1 MNVAE
6 DDARDAR
13 AFPETEP
20 VIGDFAEIA
29 EPPAPAP
36 PPAPPP
42 PPAPIDED
50 GFADFSDDDEASGP
64 AATPVPPA
72 SKVSALLK
80 KGVTI
85 APPTNTPVGSD
96 ALARPSVFDAAPAPE
111 PKPLDDASATT
122 AAAAAAAADEGTE
135 TEPERAAETA
145 APTAPIETTFD
156 EDGFADFESD
166 EEATKDDDAKDDD
179 APHHAS
185 IPTRTTTTH
194 DDEKNDDAETRAPA
208 SDVSS
213 SDPMAPLS
221 RDERARFD
229 ATFDAYVADDETGLS
244 GAQLVQITA
253 GAGLANADL
262 SRMWQLV
269 AAPGAGALRRDDFAI
284 FCRLLSRRAAGDPL
298 PAAIDGA
305 TRARFFADSGG
316 ETTTE
321 RNDDVARRSDA
332 PTDARTETSPT
343 TNVDRTAVTSI
354 SSVTV
359 EPPSS
364 NANDDSRP
372 IAVVV
377 ESVRG
382 VKDAAKMQNV
392 SAVLRLVAASGEPL
406 EEPRATPM
414 GAATVRA
421 GGVVVFESPVQLST
435 TYGALPR
442 GASLL
447 LELRHF
453 KKPKMSVKC
462 WAAFDA
468 RAIFFGNRAGA
479 KKLAK
484 PVKPDAASVAKAKP
498 WMKSGDGDVTVRFQ

>member
-1 MNVAE
+1 M
-6 DDARDAR
+6 
-13 AFPETEP
+13 
-20 VIGDFAEIA
+20 
-29 EPPAPAP
+29 
-36 PPAPPP
+36 
-42 PPAPIDED
+42 
-50 GFADFSDDDEASGP
+50 AD
-64 AATPVPPA
+64 
-72 SKVSALLK
+72 
-80 KGVTI
+80 
-85 APPTNTPVGSD
+85 
-96 ALARPSVFDAAPAPE
+96 
-111 PKPLDDASATT
+111 
-122 AAAAAAAADEGTE
+122 
-135 TEPERAAETA
+135 
-145 APTAPIETTFD
+145 
-156 EDGFADFESD
+156 
-166 EEATKDDDAKDDD
+166 
-179 APHHAS
+179 
-185 IPTRTTTTH
+185 
-194 DDEKNDDAETRAPA
+194 
-208 SDVSS
+208 
-213 SDPMAPLS
+213 PLS
-221 RDERARFD
+221 RADRARFD
-229 ATFDAYVADDETGLS
+229 ATFDAYVAEDETSFNQDGSSGLS

-253 GAGLANADL
+253 GSGLANADL

-284 FCRLLSRRAAGDPL
+284 FCRLLSRRVEGDPL

-316 ETTTE
+316 ETNGTE
-321 RNDDVARRSDA
+321 RNDVPRSHQ
-332 PTDARTETSPT
+332 TEEARTETSPR
-343 TNVDRTAVTSI
+343 TNVVDRTARLTSI

-359 EPPSS
+359 SNVNTNGG
-364 NANDDSRP
+364 NANAANDDDSRP

-406 EEPRATPM
+406 EAPRATPM

-468 RAIFFGNRAGA
+468 RAISNGGRAGA

>member
-1 MNVAE
+1 M
-6 DDARDAR
+6 
-13 AFPETEP
+13 
-20 VIGDFAEIA
+20 
-29 EPPAPAP
+29 
-36 PPAPPP
+36 
-42 PPAPIDED
+42 
-50 GFADFSDDDEASGP
+50 SS
-64 AATPVPPA
+64 
-72 SKVSALLK
+72 
-80 KGVTI
+80 
-85 APPTNTPVGSD
+85 
-96 ALARPSVFDAAPAPE
+96 
-111 PKPLDDASATT
+111 
-122 AAAAAAAADEGTE
+122 
-135 TEPERAAETA
+135 
-145 APTAPIETTFD
+145 
-156 EDGFADFESD
+156 
-166 EEATKDDDAKDDD
+166 
-179 APHHAS
+179 
-185 IPTRTTTTH
+185 
-194 DDEKNDDAETRAPA
+194 
-208 SDVSS
+208 SDVSSSSDS

-221 RDERARFD
+221 RADRARFD
-229 ATFDAYVADDETGLS
+229 ATFDAYVADDETSPGSSGLS

-284 FCRLLSRRAAGDPL
+284 FCRLLSRRVSGDPL

-316 ETTTE
+316 ETTEE
-321 RNDDVARRSDA
+321 RNDGRSSHPRA
-332 PTDARTETSPT
+332 EARTETNVN
-343 TNVDRTAVTSI
+343 TNVDRTAVTSM
-354 SSVTV
+354 SSVNTNV
-359 EPPSS
+359 RNTNDVRNT

-406 EEPRATPM
+406 EAPRATPM

-468 RAIFFGNRAGA
+468 RAISNGGRAGA